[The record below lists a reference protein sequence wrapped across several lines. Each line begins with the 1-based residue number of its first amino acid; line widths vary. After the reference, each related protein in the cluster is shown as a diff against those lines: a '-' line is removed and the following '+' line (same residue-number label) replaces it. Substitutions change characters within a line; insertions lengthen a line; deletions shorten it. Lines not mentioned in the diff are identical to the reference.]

1 MASYDAIKDLPLEVE
16 ECSFE
21 GLEFAIGE
29 FERLTTVVKLRG
41 GGEEGI
47 GEDVVYDAVDHVG
60 QQSHGPPDGLAHS
73 GTFDE
78 FSKRLDG
85 IDLFPAGAPER
96 AEVSR
101 DYRRWAFESAA
112 LDLALRQAGTN
123 LAAALGRE
131 PRPLNFVSSLR
142 LAGFDPAKNP
152 RSSRSRN
159 GSPPTPPCASSST
172 PSTTG
177 TTS

>member
-41 GGEEGI
+41 CGEEGI
-47 GEDVVYDAVDHVG
+47 GEDVVYDQVDHIG
-60 QQSHGPPDGLAHS
+60 QQSHGPPAGLAHP

-85 IDLFPAGAPER
+85 IDLFPAGEPER
-96 AEVSR
+96 GDVSR
-101 DYRRWAFESAA
+101 DYRRWADESAA
-112 LDLALRQAGTN
+112 LARARRRGGTT
-123 LAAALGRE
+123 LGAALGRE
-131 PRPLNFVSSLR
+131 PRALNFVSSLR
-142 LAGFDPAKNP
+142 LAGFDPAEK
-152 RSSRSRN
+152 SSIK
-159 GSPPTPPCASSST
+159 
-172 PSTTG
+172 
-177 TTS
+177 